1 MEKRINPEVAEWVDC
16 QLAIALQTGDEPSP
30 DLEIGLQRLKRSK
43 AAQQFRYRRQFLVLI
58 GLAVALA
65 VIVTLPPTRAYAM
78 RCVDACL
85 AGGDRLGQ
93 FVLSRIRP
101 EQNKLSIKHQERD
114 YAPDFALADARGN
127 TIRLSAYRGQV
138 VVLNFWATWCNPCR
152 VEIPWFIEFQR
163 KHGPQGFS
171 VIGVS
176 LDEAGWTAVGP
187 YVAKQGINYPVV
199 LGNDSVLQSYGGLES
214 LPTTLIIDRHGR
226 VAATHVGLVSKSVY
240 ERDILSALTE
250 SQ

>member
-1 MEKRINPEVAEWVDC
+1 
-16 QLAIALQTGDEPSP
+16 
-30 DLEIGLQRLKRSK
+30 
-43 AAQQFRYRRQFLVLI
+43 
-58 GLAVALA
+58 
-65 VIVTLPPTRAYAM
+65 M
-78 RCVDACL
+78 RCVDACV

-93 FVLSRIRP
+93 FFLSRLRP
-101 EQNKLSIKHQERD
+101 DQNKLSIKHEERA
-114 YAPDFALADARGN
+114 YAPDFALVDGRGKR
-127 TIRLSAYRGQV
+127 IRLSAYRGQV

-163 KHGPQGFS
+163 KHGPQGFG

-176 LDEAGWTAVGP
+176 LDEDWAAVRP
-187 YVAKQGINYPVV
+187 YVVKQGVNYPIV

-240 ERDILSALTE
+240 EKDILSALTE